1 MNIIILLV
9 LALHLTG
16 WNEVNVQGNQAEA
29 VEWNILNEAQ
39 YTEIDLMDKRLSIY
53 YSFPVGST
61 KEYVLYAGGDGQAF
75 LIYSDEKKNILS
87 YVNVDAADAV
97 MPDVPTDTAYMTVIM
112 KYDNARGSFLLKT
125 DAGGEERLLAV
136 VSKDEA
142 IFGKGIYGSISEALD
157 NISDNGTIVVMPG
170 VYNENVRA
178 WKKAVN
184 IYGTDKEKCVIE
196 TYDSSYYNP
205 PLEIAAGSVKNMTI
219 NARDKGSSL
228 SQLKAYGIHVESHLL
243 YNNSL
248 IIENCDISSDF
259 NSAVGIGLRGG
270 CDVVFKNVNMTGLEY
285 GIFCHDSAYST
296 YSGVQ
301 NITLEGCNL
310 YAQTGKYVARFDSQG
325 VKNARVNITF
335 INNNINEADADIEV
349 RNNGGYGSEDNWR
362 GLKNYY
368 LDKKSR

>member
-16 WNEVNVQGNQAEA
+16 FSTVNVQGNQAAA
-29 VEWNILNEAQ
+29 VEWNILNKAQ
-39 YTEIDLMDKRLSIY
+39 YTEMNLMDNRIAVY
-53 YSFPVGST
+53 YSFPVDST
-61 KEYVLYAGGDGQAF
+61 KEYILYAGGDGQAF

-87 YVNVDAADAV
+87 YVNVDAAEAV
-97 MPDVPTDTAYMTVIM
+97 MPDVPSDTAYMTVIM
-112 KYDNARGSFLLKT
+112 KYDNARESFLLKV
-125 DAGGEERLLAV
+125 DAGEDDSQPAV
-136 VSKDEA
+136 VSKKES
-142 IFGKGIYGSISEALD
+142 ICTKGIYSSLKEALD
-157 NISDNGTIVVMPG
+157 NIPDNGTIVVMPG

-219 NARDKGSSL
+219 KARDKGSSL

-243 YNNSL
+243 YNSSL

-270 CDVVFKNVNMTGLEY
+270 CDVVFINVNMTGLEY

-325 VKNARVNITF
+325 VKNARVNISF
-335 INNNINEADADIEV
+335 HNNNVDEADDRIEV
-349 RNNGGYGSEDNWR
+349 RNNGGYGNDDNWR

-368 LDKKSR
+368 LDKKIR